1 MKAKITCFMTALL
14 CLGLLVA
21 TSCSGGTSTA
31 GAASTSSSAATSG
44 IDSTASAGTATTET
58 IATETTPS
66 EDASVQTTLGS
77 EADDK
82 TTITVDKVTIG
93 SGSDTVTYYVAD
105 VLLASGADLQSAFSS
120 GEFGGK
126 TQDTSAIAEENDA
139 ALAINGDFYSA
150 RNDGIVIRNGVVY
163 RDQPAR
169 TGLAIYRDGTMKV
182 YDETRTS
189 AEDLL
194 AEGVWNTYSFG
205 PALLVDGE
213 LGEDL
218 DSYEAEANPKHP
230 IQGSQ
235 PRTGIG
241 IIGQNHFVFVVVDGR
256 DEGYSKGVTLTEFA
270 QIFRELGCTTA
281 YNLDGGGSSTLY
293 YQGEV
298 VNQPAGRGSERAISD
313 ILYVE

>member
-1 MKAKITCFMTALL
+1 MKAKITCLMAALF

-21 TSCSGGTSTA
+21 TSCSGG
-31 GAASTSSSAATSG
+31 
-44 IDSTASAGTATTET
+44 DSTASAGAAANETITTET
-58 IATETTPS
+58 ITTETT
-66 EDASVQTTLGS
+66 ASAAASARTTLGS
-77 EADDK
+77 DSDGQA
-82 TTITVDKVTIG
+82 TITVDKVTTG
-93 SGSDTVTYYVAD
+93 SGSETVTYYVAD
-105 VLLASGADLQSAFSS
+105 ILLTSGADLKSAFSS

-126 TQDTSAIAEENDA
+126 TQDTSAIAEDNDA
-139 ALAINGDFYSA
+139 TLAINGDFYSA
-150 RNDGIVIRNGVVY
+150 RNDGIVIRNGVLY
-163 RDQPAR
+163 RNEPAR
-169 TGLAIYRDGTMKV
+169 NGLAIYKDGTMKV
-182 YDETRTS
+182 YDETEVS

-194 AEGVWNTYSFG
+194 ADGVWNTYSFG
-205 PALLVDGE
+205 PALLVDGA

-270 QIFRELGCTTA
+270 QIFKDLGCTTA

-293 YQGEV
+293 YQGEI
-298 VNQPAGRGSERAISD
+298 VNQPAGRGNERAISD
-313 ILYVE
+313 ILYVN